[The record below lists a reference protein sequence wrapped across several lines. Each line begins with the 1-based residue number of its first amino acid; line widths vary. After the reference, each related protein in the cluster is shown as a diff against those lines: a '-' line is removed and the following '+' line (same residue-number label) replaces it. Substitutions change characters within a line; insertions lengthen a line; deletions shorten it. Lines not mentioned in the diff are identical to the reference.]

1 MTNQTMTKQA
11 MINQAMT
18 KQDTQ
23 LDWPRLLKSGNRIF
37 IGSNAAVPNALI
49 DDLIRA
55 GSQLH
60 DIEVVH
66 IQTLGAQRWAEPQY
80 QDLFKVN
87 TLFIAG
93 DTIRQA
99 VAEGRADY
107 TPCFLSE
114 IPALFAND
122 ILPLDAAL
130 VMAAPPDP
138 YGYCSLGVSVDVVS
152 AAVRCAKKVIVQFN
166 PQMPRTSGHAYIHI
180 NDIDAFIEQAQ
191 PLPEVMPV
199 AVEQRIERIGQYVSM
214 LIDDGATL
222 QIGIGKIPQAVLKYL
237 GNHKNLGIHSELIS
251 DGVMELM
258 KKGVINNSEKT
269 FHPGKVVSSFCVGTQ
284 ALYDFVDQN
293 PHVEF
298 YPSEY
303 VNSPTH
309 IARNERM
316 VSINSALE
324 VDLTGQVVSD
334 SLGYQFYSGIGGQ
347 VDFSRGASMS
357 KGGKPIIALPSTAKN
372 GTVSRI
378 VATISEGSGVV
389 TSRGHVHYVVTEY
402 GVAALRGKSI
412 RERAL
417 ELIRVAHPK
426 FRNALL
432 AEVRKHYWVP
442 HYQLQTP
449 MDVPELAGVGLK
461 ILDIAGESFDLRP
474 LNPAD
479 ERRLQEFFYS
489 HTKET
494 LLLRYNYHP
503 KQLSREKSCSLV
515 SVDQSKDLALCIVKQ
530 QGSVLE
536 IQAVGRY
543 YLLAAEES
551 CEVAFVTREQHQGKG
566 MAQILLQEMIE
577 IARLRGLKSMQAYVR
592 LQNVPMLKVFEKA
605 GFKRIAHGDPDE
617 VFLRLQ
623 LHHAAPAV
631 RSEASPE

>member
-1 MTNQTMTKQA
+1 MPTAASTA
-11 MINQAMT
+11 L
-18 KQDTQ
+18 
-23 LDWPRLLKSGNRIF
+23 LDWASILKSGNRIF

-49 DDLIRA
+49 DDLIEN
-55 GSQLH
+55 SKQLN

-66 IQTLGAQRWAEPQY
+66 IQTISDNRWVDEKY
-80 QDLFKVN
+80 KELFKVN
-87 TLFIAG
+87 TLFIGG
-93 DTIRQA
+93 DKIRQA

-114 IPALFAND
+114 IPTLFSTD

-130 VMAAPPDP
+130 VMLSPPDE

-152 AAVRCAKKVIVQFN
+152 AAIRNAKKVIAQFN
-166 PQMPRTSGHAYIHI
+166 PSMPRTSGHAYIHVSK
-180 NDIDAFIEQAQ
+180 IDQYIEVDQ
-191 PLPEVMPV
+191 PLPEVPLV
-199 AVEQRIERIGQYVSM
+199 GFEQRIERIGQYVSM
-214 LIDDGATL
+214 LIEDGATL
-222 QIGIGKIPQAVLKYL
+222 QIGVGKIPEAVLRYL
-237 GNHKNLGIHSELIS
+237 GNHKNLGVHSELIS
-251 DGVMELM
+251 DGILDLM
-258 KKGVINNSEKT
+258 KKGVINNSQKT
-269 FHPGKVVSSFCVGTQ
+269 FHPGKTVTSFCLGSKR
-284 ALYDFVDQN
+284 LYDFVNQN

-303 VNSPTH
+303 VNSPTN
-309 IARNERM
+309 IARNDKM
-316 VSINSALE
+316 VALNSAIE

-334 SLGYQFYSGIGGQ
+334 SIGYQFYSGIGGQ

-357 KGGKPIIALPSTAKN
+357 KGGKPIIALPATAKN

-378 VATISEGSGVV
+378 VPHIAEGSGVV

-402 GVAALRGKSI
+402 GVASLRGKSI

-426 FRNALL
+426 FRPELL

-442 HYQLQTP
+442 NYQVMTP
-449 MDVPELAGVGLK
+449 MEVPELGTVGLK
-461 ILDIAGESFDLRP
+461 ILNIAGETFDLRP

-494 LLLRYNYHP
+494 LLLRYNHHP

-515 SVDQSKDLALCIVKQ
+515 SVDQSKDLALCLVKQ

-543 YLLAAEES
+543 YLVEANNS
-551 CEVAFVTREQHQGKG
+551 CEVAFVTRERHQGKG
-566 MAQILLQEMIE
+566 MATILLQEMIN
-577 IARLRGLKSMQAYVR
+577 IARIRGLASMTAYVR
-592 LQNVPMLKVFEKA
+592 AENKPMLTVFEKA
-605 GFKRIAHGDPDE
+605 GFKRVRGDEPDE
-617 VFLRLQ
+617 VNLMLPLQ
-623 LHHAAPAV
+623 KG
-631 RSEASPE
+631 EQ

>member
-1 MTNQTMTKQA
+1 MPTAASTA
-11 MINQAMT
+11 L
-18 KQDTQ
+18 
-23 LDWPRLLKSGNRIF
+23 LDWASILKSGNRIF

-49 DDLIRA
+49 DDLIEN
-55 GSQLH
+55 SKQLN

-66 IQTLGAQRWAEPQY
+66 IQTISDNRWVDEKY
-80 QDLFKVN
+80 KELFKVN
-87 TLFIAG
+87 TLFIGG
-93 DTIRQA
+93 DKIRQA

-114 IPALFAND
+114 IPTLFSTD

-130 VMAAPPDP
+130 VMLSPPDE

-152 AAVRCAKKVIVQFN
+152 AAIRNAKKVIAQFN
-166 PQMPRTSGHAYIHI
+166 PSMPRTSGHAYIHVSK
-180 NDIDAFIEQAQ
+180 IDQYIEVDQ
-191 PLPEVMPV
+191 PLPEVPLV
-199 AVEQRIERIGQYVSM
+199 GFEQRIERIGQYVSM
-214 LIDDGATL
+214 LIEDGATL
-222 QIGIGKIPQAVLKYL
+222 QIGVGKIPEAVLRYL
-237 GNHKNLGIHSELIS
+237 GNHKNLGVHSELIS
-251 DGVMELM
+251 DGILDLM
-258 KKGVINNSEKT
+258 KKGVINNSQKT
-269 FHPGKVVSSFCVGTQ
+269 FHPGKTVTSFCLGSKR
-284 ALYDFVDQN
+284 LYDFVNQN

-303 VNSPTH
+303 VNSPTN
-309 IARNERM
+309 IARNDKM
-316 VSINSALE
+316 VALNSAIE

-334 SLGYQFYSGIGGQ
+334 SIGYQFYSGIGGQ

-357 KGGKPIIALPSTAKN
+357 KGGKPIIALPATAKN

-378 VATISEGSGVV
+378 VPHIAEGSGVV

-402 GVAALRGKSI
+402 GVASLRGKSI

-426 FRNALL
+426 FRPELL

-442 HYQLQTP
+442 NYQVMTP
-449 MDVPELAGVGLK
+449 MEVPELGTVGLK
-461 ILDIAGESFDLRP
+461 ILNIGGETFDLRP

-494 LLLRYNYHP
+494 LMLRYNHHP

-515 SVDQSKDLALCIVKQ
+515 SVDQSKDLALCLVKQ

-543 YLLAAEES
+543 YLVESNNS
-551 CEVAFVTREQHQGKG
+551 CEVAFVTRERHQGKG
-566 MAQILLQEMIE
+566 MATILLQEMIN
-577 IARLRGLKSMQAYVR
+577 IVRIRGLASMTAYVR
-592 LQNVPMLKVFEKA
+592 AENKPMLTVFEKA
-605 GFKRIAHGDPDE
+605 GFKRVKGDEPDE
-617 VFLRLQ
+617 VNLLLPLQ
-623 LHHAAPAV
+623 KG
-631 RSEASPE
+631 EQ

>member
-1 MTNQTMTKQA
+1 MPKNTNTA
-11 MINQAMT
+11 L
-18 KQDTQ
+18 
-23 LDWPRLLKSGNRIF
+23 LDWASLLKSGNRIF

-49 DDLIRA
+49 DDLIA
-55 GSQLH
+55 NSKQLN

-66 IQTLGAQRWAEPQY
+66 IQTISDNRWVDEKY
-80 QDLFKVN
+80 KELFKVN
-87 TLFIAG
+87 TLFIGG
-93 DTIRQA
+93 DKIRQA

-114 IPALFAND
+114 IPTLFSTD

-130 VMAAPPDP
+130 VMLSPPDE

-152 AAVRCAKKVIVQFN
+152 AAIRNAKKVIAQFN
-166 PQMPRTSGHAYIHI
+166 PSMPRTSGHAYIHVSK
-180 NDIDAFIEQAQ
+180 IDQYIEVDQ
-191 PLPEVMPV
+191 PLPEVPV
-199 AVEQRIERIGQYVSM
+199 VGFEQRIERIGQYVSM
-214 LIDDGATL
+214 LIEDGATL
-222 QIGIGKIPQAVLKYL
+222 QIGVGKIPEAVLRYL
-237 GNHKNLGIHSELIS
+237 GNHKNLGVHSELIS
-251 DGVMELM
+251 DGIIDLM
-258 KKGVINNSEKT
+258 KKGVINNSQKT
-269 FHPGKVVSSFCVGTQ
+269 FHPGKTVTSFCVGSKR
-284 ALYDFVDQN
+284 LYDFVNQN

-303 VNSPTH
+303 VNSPTN
-309 IARNERM
+309 IARNDKM
-316 VSINSALE
+316 VALNSAIE

-334 SLGYQFYSGIGGQ
+334 SIGYQFYSGIGGQ

-357 KGGKPIIALPSTAKN
+357 KGGKPIIALPATAKN

-378 VATISEGSGVV
+378 VPHIAEGSGVV

-402 GVAALRGKSI
+402 GVASLRGKSI

-426 FRNALL
+426 FRPELL

-442 HYQLQTP
+442 NYQVMTP
-449 MDVPELAGVGLK
+449 MEVPELGTVGLK
-461 ILDIAGESFDLRP
+461 ILNIGGETFDLRP

-494 LLLRYNYHP
+494 LLLRYNHHP

-515 SVDQSKDLALCIVKQ
+515 SVDQSKDLALCLVRQ

-543 YLLAAEES
+543 YLVEANNS
-551 CEVAFVTREQHQGKG
+551 CEVAFVTRERHQGKG
-566 MAQILLQEMIE
+566 MATILLQEMIN
-577 IARLRGLKSMQAYVR
+577 IARIRGLASMTAYVR
-592 LQNVPMLKVFEKA
+592 AENKPMLTVFEKA
-605 GFKRIAHGDPDE
+605 GFKRVKGDEPDE
-617 VFLRLQ
+617 VNLLLPLQ
-623 LHHAAPAV
+623 QG
-631 RSEASPE
+631 EG

>member
-1 MTNQTMTKQA
+1 MPTAASTA
-11 MINQAMT
+11 L
-18 KQDTQ
+18 
-23 LDWPRLLKSGNRIF
+23 LDWASILKSGNRIF

-49 DDLIRA
+49 DDLIEN
-55 GSQLH
+55 SKQLN

-66 IQTLGAQRWAEPQY
+66 IQTISDNRWVDEKY
-80 QDLFKVN
+80 KELFKVN
-87 TLFIAG
+87 TLFIGG
-93 DTIRQA
+93 DKIRQA

-114 IPALFAND
+114 IPTLFSTD

-130 VMAAPPDP
+130 VMLSPPDE

-152 AAVRCAKKVIVQFN
+152 AAIRNAKKVIAQFN
-166 PQMPRTSGHAYIHI
+166 PSMPRTSGHAYIHVSK
-180 NDIDAFIEQAQ
+180 IDQYIEVDQ
-191 PLPEVMPV
+191 PLPEVPLV
-199 AVEQRIERIGQYVSM
+199 GFEQRIERIGQYVSM
-214 LIDDGATL
+214 LIEDGATL
-222 QIGIGKIPQAVLKYL
+222 QIGVGKIPEAVLRYL
-237 GNHKNLGIHSELIS
+237 GNHKNLGVHSELIS
-251 DGVMELM
+251 DGILDLM
-258 KKGVINNSEKT
+258 KKGVINNSQKT
-269 FHPGKVVSSFCVGTQ
+269 FHPGKTVTSFCLGSKR
-284 ALYDFVDQN
+284 LYDFVNQN

-303 VNSPTH
+303 VNSPTN
-309 IARNERM
+309 IARNDKM
-316 VSINSALE
+316 VALNSAIE

-334 SLGYQFYSGIGGQ
+334 SIGYQFYSGIGGQ

-357 KGGKPIIALPSTAKN
+357 KGGKPIIALPATAKN

-378 VATISEGSGVV
+378 VPHIAEGSGVV

-402 GVAALRGKSI
+402 GVASLRGKSI

-426 FRNALL
+426 FRPELL

-442 HYQLQTP
+442 NYQVMTP
-449 MDVPELAGVGLK
+449 MEVPELSTVGLK
-461 ILDIAGESFDLRP
+461 ILNIAGETFDLRP

-494 LLLRYNYHP
+494 LLLRYNHHP

-515 SVDQSKDLALCIVKQ
+515 SVDQSKDLALCLVKQ

-543 YLLAAEES
+543 YLVEANNS
-551 CEVAFVTREQHQGKG
+551 CEVAFVTRERHQGKG
-566 MAQILLQEMIE
+566 MATILLQEMIN
-577 IARLRGLKSMQAYVR
+577 IARIRGLASMTAYVR
-592 LQNVPMLKVFEKA
+592 AENKPMLTVFEKA
-605 GFKRIAHGDPDE
+605 GFKRVRGDEPDE
-617 VFLRLQ
+617 VNLLLPLQ
-623 LHHAAPAV
+623 KG
-631 RSEASPE
+631 EQ